1 MDIPRT
7 RTYTKP
13 MSDAPT
19 VRFFDRTT
27 PPHVSTLILLAG
39 LSALSM
45 NIFLPSL
52 PSISAWYEA
61 DYALVQLSVSL
72 FLAVNAVL
80 QILIGPISD
89 RYGRRPVILGGIGI
103 FILMTIGCLLAPTIE
118 IFLAFR
124 MGQAVI
130 VTAMVLSRAVIRDM
144 VPQEQAASMIGYVT
158 MGMAVVPMV
167 GPAVGG
173 MLDNQFGWQASFWF
187 LLLAGAALF
196 WLTWN
201 DLGET
206 ATHRSSSFRQQFTE
220 YPELLTA
227 RRFWGYSLSAAFT
240 SGTFFAYLG
249 GAPYVGSEVFGL
261 DPATLG
267 IFFGAPA
274 IGYIIGN
281 GLSGRFS
288 ARVGINVMI
297 LCGTIATTVG
307 LSVSLGLNWAG
318 LKTVW
323 GFFGFMTIVG
333 LGNGLVIPNAMAGM
347 LSVRPQLAGT
357 ASGLGGAIMIGGG
370 AALSTFAGVV
380 LTGAESAGPLIAL
393 MLVSSFCGLVSIAYT
408 IRREAALQGH

>member
-1 MDIPRT
+1 
-7 RTYTKP
+7 
-13 MSDAPT
+13 
-19 VRFFDRTT
+19 
-27 PPHVSTLILLAG
+27 
-39 LSALSM
+39 
-45 NIFLPSL
+45 
-52 PSISAWYEA
+52 
-61 DYALVQLSVSL
+61 
-72 FLAVNAVL
+72 
-80 QILIGPISD
+80 
-89 RYGRRPVILGGIGI
+89 
-103 FILMTIGCLLAPTIE
+103 
-118 IFLAFR
+118 

-130 VTAMVLSRAVIRDM
+130 VAAMVLSRAVIRDM

-333 LGNGLVIPNAMAGM
+333 LGNGLVIPNATAGM

-370 AALSTFAGVV
+370 AALSTLAGVV

>member
-1 MDIPRT
+1 MDIPCP
-7 RTYTKP
+7 RTYTNP

-72 FLAVNAVL
+72 FLGVNAAL

-118 IFLAFR
+118 VFLAFR

-333 LGNGLVIPNAMAGM
+333 LGNGLVIPNATAGM

-370 AALSTFAGVV
+370 AALSTLAGVV